1 MILLASGSGFYG
13 KRRIEWRRTEEEW
26 SRELAR
32 QAFDRL
38 ATHATLHAEE
48 PGAYPEPFL
57 LVSHLRDQILA
68 EDIGKKWVQELWAKT
83 MLKVKKNSNV
93 RELNQEM
100 RKGDYGLTWEWIGP
114 LQVLPESAGAERSS
128 RRISGYTGGGGSR
141 RSTGRFSLMPASS
154 PLSGLS
160 TVPADEDG
168 RAPEMSER
176 KWEES
181 RPIY

>member
-1 MILLASGSGFYG
+1 VG
-13 KRRIEWRRTEEEW
+13 
-26 SRELAR
+26 
-32 QAFDRL
+32 D
-38 ATHATLHAEE
+38 
-48 PGAYPEPFL
+48 PDAYSEPFL

-68 EDIGKKWVQELWAKT
+68 EDISKKWVQDLWAKT
-83 MLKVKKNSNV
+83 MAKVKKNSNV

-114 LQVLPESAGAERSS
+114 LGPIPESAGSNRRRSGFNTGGRRSS
-128 RRISGYTGGGGSR
+128 A
-141 RSTGRFSLMPASS
+141 GRYSMVPPASS

-160 TVPADEDG
+160 TVPADEG
-168 RAPEMSER
+168 GKAPEMSER

>member
-1 MILLASGSGFYG
+1 LS
-13 KRRIEWRRTEEEW
+13 
-26 SRELAR
+26 
-32 QAFDRL
+32 
-38 ATHATLHAEE
+38 THATLHAED

-68 EDIGKKWVQELWAKT
+68 EDIGKKWVQDLWAKT

-114 LQVLPESAGAERSS
+114 LASLPESGGTGN
-128 RRISGYTGGGGSR
+128 RRISGYTGGSR
-141 RSTGRFSLMPASS
+141 RSTGRFSILPASS

-160 TVPADEDG
+160 TMPADEEG
-168 RAPEMSER
+168 RAPEKGER

>member
-1 MILLASGSGFYG
+1 L
-13 KRRIEWRRTEEEW
+13 KWRRTEEEW
-26 SRELAR
+26 AKDLAR

-38 ATHATLHAEE
+38 STHATLHAEE
-48 PGAYPEPFL
+48 PDAYPEPFL
-57 LVSHLRDQILA
+57 LVSHLRDQILN
-68 EDIGKKWVQELWAKT
+68 EDIGKKWVQDLWAKT
-83 MLKVKKNSNV
+83 MAKVKKNSNV

-114 LQVLPESAGAERSS
+114 LAALPESTGGSG
-128 RRISGYTGGGGSR
+128 RISGISGSR
-141 RSTGRFSLMPASS
+141 RLTSRYSMLPPASS

-160 TVPADEDG
+160 TMPADEDG
-168 RAPEMSER
+168 RVPEMSER

>member
-1 MILLASGSGFYG
+1 
-13 KRRIEWRRTEEEW
+13 
-26 SRELAR
+26 
-32 QAFDRL
+32 
-38 ATHATLHAEE
+38 LHAED
-48 PGAYPEPFL
+48 PGTYPEPFL

-68 EDIGKKWVQELWAKT
+68 EDISKKWVQDLWAKT
-83 MLKVKKNSNV
+83 MMKVKKNSNV

-114 LQVLPESAGAERSS
+114 LAALPEGTGGGS
-128 RRISGYTGGGGSR
+128 RRISGYTGGGSR
-141 RSTGRFSLMPASS
+141 RSIGRFSMLPASS

-160 TVPADEDG
+160 TVPGDEDIG
-168 RAPEMSER
+168 APEMSER

>member
-1 MILLASGSGFYG
+1 M
-13 KRRIEWRRTEEEW
+13 
-26 SRELAR
+26 
-32 QAFDRL
+32 
-38 ATHATLHAEE
+38 
-48 PGAYPEPFL
+48 
-57 LVSHLRDQILA
+57 LA
-68 EDIGKKWVQELWAKT
+68 EDIGKKWVQDLWAKT
-83 MLKVKKNSNV
+83 MLKIKKNSNV

-114 LQVLPESAGAERSS
+114 LAALPEGPSGGS
-128 RRISGYTGGGGSR
+128 RRLSGYTGGNGSR
-141 RSTGRFSLMPASS
+141 RSTGRFSILPASS

-160 TVPADEDG
+160 TVPGDEDG

>member
-1 MILLASGSGFYG
+1 MA
-13 KRRIEWRRTEEEW
+13 
-26 SRELAR
+26 
-32 QAFDRL
+32 
-38 ATHATLHAEE
+38 
-48 PGAYPEPFL
+48 
-57 LVSHLRDQILA
+57 
-68 EDIGKKWVQELWAKT
+68 
-83 MLKVKKNSNV
+83 KVKKNSNV

-114 LQVLPESAGAERSS
+114 LAVLPDSA
-128 RRISGYTGGGGSR
+128 GSR
-141 RSTGRFSLMPASS
+141 RWSSITGGRRSTRRYSMLPPASS

-168 RAPEMSER
+168 RQPEMSER

>member
-1 MILLASGSGFYG
+1 MIVLAAGSSIYG

-26 SRELAR
+26 AKDLAK

-38 ATHATLHAEE
+38 STHATLHAED
-48 PGAYPEPFL
+48 PGTYPEPFL

-68 EDIGKKWVQELWAKT
+68 EDIGKKWVQALWAKT

-114 LQVLPESAGAERSS
+114 LAALPDSVGGGS
-128 RRISGYTGGGGSR
+128 RRISGYTSGSR
-141 RSTGRFSLMPASS
+141 RSTGRYSMLPPASS

-160 TVPADEDG
+160 TMPADDESKV
-168 RAPEMSER
+168 PEMSER

>member
-1 MILLASGSGFYG
+1 M
-13 KRRIEWRRTEEEW
+13 
-26 SRELAR
+26 
-32 QAFDRL
+32 
-38 ATHATLHAEE
+38 
-48 PGAYPEPFL
+48 

-68 EDIGKKWVQELWAKT
+68 EDIGKKWVQDLWAKAIA
-83 MLKVKKNSNV
+83 KVKKNSNV

-114 LQVLPESAGAERSS
+114 LAALPDS
-128 RRISGYTGGGGSR
+128 TGGRRRSGVGGSR
-141 RSTGRFSLMPASS
+141 RSTGRYSMLPPASS

-160 TVPADEDG
+160 TLPADEDG